1 MKKKAI
7 IFGML
12 CAAGSMLMQAQDV
25 LDYPLDTINGEE
37 VYRYEVERSIG
48 LYRIGVNFNV
58 QQADII
64 RLNPQLKERGL
75 HYGETILIPT
85 GRPVVIESAPRLVET
100 KVTEVK
106 VLKDTVAVVT
116 ENSVSAP
123 VTIGSVVE
131 EPTAAPVV
139 SEGPDTRPVMELA
152 IMLPFESTQI
162 QRSGNADRMMEFYQ
176 GALLALRD
184 MRDDSV
190 RYRVRVYDT
199 ERSELRINALCDSME
214 LDSVRGI
221 LGLVYPMQIERMAVW
236 CETHNAM
243 LLVPFSDH
251 IDLPTHPSV
260 LQFNSTD
267 QQEADSI
274 CHWIKQHKA
283 HCVSIDVREAE
294 VASSIRT
301 LLRTIEER
309 GIKTTSLPLLDL
321 TNDSASYALDR
332 SRENLIILHS
342 DRYQQVRILLP
353 HLAKLRS
360 AGYRIRILSQY
371 SWQKENITLPQVYTS
386 VFTSAADRSAYDT
399 LWSTYYVGEHV
410 SEAPR
415 YDLLG
420 YDLMHALIAWLR
432 GGKETNGIQSNIRW
446 QQAGEG
452 GWQNANVRVVQN

>member
-1 MKKKAI
+1 
-7 IFGML
+7 
-12 CAAGSMLMQAQDV
+12 
-25 LDYPLDTINGEE
+25 
-37 VYRYEVERSIG
+37 
-48 LYRIGVNFNV
+48 
-58 QQADII
+58 
-64 RLNPQLKERGL
+64 
-75 HYGETILIPT
+75 
-85 GRPVVIESAPRLVET
+85 
-100 KVTEVK
+100 
-106 VLKDTVAVVT
+106 
-116 ENSVSAP
+116 
-123 VTIGSVVE
+123 
-131 EPTAAPVV
+131 
-139 SEGPDTRPVMELA
+139 
-152 IMLPFESTQI
+152 
-162 QRSGNADRMMEFYQ
+162 
-176 GALLALRD
+176 

-243 LLVPFSDH
+243 LLVPFSDN

-283 HCVSIDVREAE
+283 HSVSIDVREAE

-301 LLRTIEER
+301 LLRTIEDR
-309 GIKTTSLPLLDL
+309 GIKTTSLPLRDL

-371 SWQKENITLPQVYTS
+371 SWQKENITLPQIYTS
-386 VFTSAADRSAYDT
+386 VFTSAADRSAYDA

-410 SEAPR
+410 SDAPR

-420 YDLMHALIAWLR
+420 YDLMHALISWLR